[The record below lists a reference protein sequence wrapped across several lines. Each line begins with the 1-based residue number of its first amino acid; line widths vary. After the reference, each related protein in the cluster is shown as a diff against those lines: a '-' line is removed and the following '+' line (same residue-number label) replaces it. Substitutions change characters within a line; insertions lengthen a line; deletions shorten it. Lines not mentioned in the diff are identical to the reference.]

1 MGHFLKQTKPSDW
14 IGFLSVYFVAVALLI
29 VANLPT
35 IGAATY
41 ESGDFAANSL
51 LIQDAKSFSL
61 WIGNYSRVGFNHPGP
76 AILYVLAM
84 GEMVFHDALHWVDFP
99 FAGQLIA
106 VAFYNAFWITL
117 TFIAF
122 YRFTQSKALALAAL
136 SAFLLTLA
144 LLNYEFFNGIWMPN
158 LYLFPFAVMLVSITR
173 LIDGK
178 TDALQ
183 ALALSSGFLI
193 NGHVSFVAILGIIL
207 IFTLIAN
214 FLMFRNRAH
223 DGRVILSTTFLAQ
236 HRRDLILACLTLLVF
251 FIPLIIMTITHFPGP
266 VMQYATFSGGHKA
279 NSIRLAA
286 KYMAFYWGGW
296 TISALAVIAAFGLL
310 KLTSRLPE
318 NLATASKAFVLALI
332 GASLGMFFYARYG
345 VDYLDQRY
353 IGFFYY
359 AVPALAVSYALLIVA
374 NWFDLA
380 SKKPVLLGVS
390 LAALIATF
398 VTINKPVEYA
408 YFFKYS
414 EAPQAYD
421 QLNALRLDSPLVM
434 NLTEGANWAQVWTS
448 VLALQAYADHKGA
461 RLFCVNEH
469 WHLSFTE
476 QNRCTQDEV
485 RKGKQLIVTLPDKY
499 PDTKPV
505 LTSLGVSFYQ
515 IPEVS
520 TRGYVDVG
528 SAAKDFAVWF
538 LTTGWSHHESDFVW
552 TVGTE
557 SHLRLDLAPGSKGTL
572 NLDLQGYVP
581 KPETRQSVSF
591 YLNDAFVTRANFSQ
605 QNARQQ
611 ISLPV
616 DGSLQTLDVKMV
628 IDSPLSP
635 QETGGSD
642 DSRKLGVALYGF
654 KFDGVKP

>member
-106 VAFYNAFWITL
+106 VAFYNALWITL

-193 NGHVSFVAILGIIL
+193 NGHVSFVAILGIVL
-207 IFTLIAN
+207 VFTLIVN
-214 FLMFRNRAH
+214 YLMFK
-223 DGRVILSTTFLAQ
+223 GRPQGGRIILSSAFMSQ
-236 HRRDLILACLTLLVF
+236 HRRDLILACLTLFVF

-286 KYMAFYWGGW
+286 KYIAFYWGGW

-318 NLATASKAFVLALI
+318 NLASASKAFILSLI
-332 GASLGMFFYARYG
+332 AATLGMLFYARYG

-359 AVPALAVSYALLIVA
+359 AVPALAVAYVLLIVA
-374 NWFDLA
+374 NWFNLK
-380 SKKPVLLGVS
+380 SKKPLLLGAS

-398 VTINKPVEYA
+398 VVINKPVEYA
-408 YFFKYS
+408 YFFEYS
-414 EAPQAYD
+414 DVPQAYE
-421 QLNALRLDSPLVM
+421 QLNAVRSDSPLIL
-434 NLTEGANWAQVWTS
+434 NLTEGQDWGQVWTS
-448 VLALQAYADHKGA
+448 VLALQAYAGHKEF
-461 RLFCVNEH
+461 RLLCVNDN
-469 WHLSFTE
+469 WHLSLTE
-476 QNRCTQDEV
+476 ENRCTPDEV
-485 RKGKQLIVTLPDKY
+485 HKGKQLVVTNKNKY
-499 PDTKPV
+499 PDEKPV
-505 LTSLGVSFYQ
+505 MTSLGVSFYAL
-515 IPEVS
+515 PDVT
-520 TRGYVDVG
+520 TRGYVNVADARKEFQ
-528 SAAKDFAVWF
+528 SWF
-538 LTTGWSHHESDFVW
+538 LTSGWSHPETDFVW
-552 TVGTE
+552 TVE
-557 SHLRLDLAPGSKGTL
+557 QQAHLRVGLAPGAKGAL
-572 NLDLQGYVP
+572 ILDLQAFLP
-581 KPETRQSVSF
+581 KTTSHQSVSF
-591 YLNDAFVTRANFSQ
+591 YLNDSFVTRTDFSPQ
-605 QNARQQ
+605 TSRQQ
-611 ISLPV
+611 VRLPL
-616 DGSLQTLDVKMV
+616 GGNFQTLDVKLV
-628 IDSPLSP
+628 IDAPISP
-635 QETGGSD
+635 QDAGDSD
-642 DSRKLGVALYGF
+642 DSRKLGVALFGF